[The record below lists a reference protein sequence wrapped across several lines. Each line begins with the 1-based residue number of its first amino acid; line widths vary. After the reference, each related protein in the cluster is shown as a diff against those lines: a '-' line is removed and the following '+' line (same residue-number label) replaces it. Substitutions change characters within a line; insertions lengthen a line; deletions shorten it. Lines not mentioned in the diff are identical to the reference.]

1 MTTPA
6 GRLASFAA
14 ELERSLGDVAS
25 VERSTGVLGHAEVRM
40 TPARPDAL
48 GVIWLEG
55 VDEVIVETLSG
66 PGGRWE
72 LGTANEDIELVEG
85 IVRSI
90 IAGRVSEVFGPG
102 RSRVTVTL
110 ADGTSHSELGLT
122 APAGCLPLPFWTR
135 WGRRVHYTPYRADD
149 HR

>member
-1 MTTPA
+1 MPTSA
-6 GRLASFAA
+6 GRLASFTA
-14 ELERSLGDVAS
+14 ELELSLGDVAS
-25 VERSTGVLGHAEVRM
+25 VERSTGVLGHAEVRL

-48 GVIWLEG
+48 V
-55 VDEVIVETLSG
+55 
-66 PGGRWE
+66 
-72 LGTANEDIELVEG
+72 
-85 IVRSI
+85 
-90 IAGRVSEVFGPG
+90 AGRVSEVFGPG

-110 ADGTSHSELGLT
+110 ADGTSQSELGLT